1 MNPLL
6 AFIIQE
12 VIRIAPSLVV
22 DLIQILSKPAAT
34 EADWAALKAKW
45 EGKKYEDYDP
55 PVPVPTP
62 TPTPPAPA
70 PTPPSA

>member
-12 VIRIAPSLVV
+12 IIKVAPGLVI

-45 EGKKYEDYDP
+45 ENKKYEDYDP
-55 PVPVPTP
+55 PV
-62 TPTPPAPA
+62 TPPAP
-70 PTPPSA
+70 PVPPQTPP